1 MLRWIHKYLIILL
14 LFVFSFSVYPNV
26 PSAEVKYNSK
36 QQAFLNFEEKVNK
49 MVTAS
54 MEQLNKLD
62 GKIDKKMDKE
72 SLYYIVLSTKQT
84 FAESSKGFAKLEIPN
99 IHSENIKTS
108 LIQIKG
114 DFSFGFKALE
124 ESMNY
129 YAQYLDNQSPVLYW
143 KSIKQRDIGITHI
156 NGGFTSLTTVKM
168 QLILPEYRE
177 IPRNTWEVGKRYLYK
192 LQGR

>member
-72 SLYYIVLSTKQT
+72 GLYYIVLLTKQT
-84 FAESSKGFAKLEIPN
+84 FAESSKDFAKLEIPN
-99 IHSENIKTS
+99 ILPENIKTS

-114 DFSFGFKALE
+114 DFSFGFKAK
-124 ESMNY
+124 
-129 YAQYLDNQSPVLYW
+129 V
-143 KSIKQRDIGITHI
+143 
-156 NGGFTSLTTVKM
+156 
-168 QLILPEYRE
+168 
-177 IPRNTWEVGKRYLYK
+177 
-192 LQGR
+192 